1 MEKRETPKVN
11 ARVLAIFV
19 IGIILISVTG
29 ALIFRV
35 GSEWASIYN
44 IIGIVFLVL
53 IIPLMVKRRK
63 WSVEKKIPDSR
74 KGYIETQKE
83 IKELKREQ
91 FGMARRSKKEMG
103 ELNMAWKIIFLIG
116 IFLIVFTFLI
126 NQTQMTDESYTLFM
140 ELDYVFYIMG
150 GVALFGALIF
160 WLAYDHKKTEYERHH
175 PVIRI

>member
-11 ARVLAIFV
+11 ARVFVIFV

-29 ALIFRV
+29 ALIFRG

-44 IIGIVFLVL
+44 IIGLVFLIV
-53 IIPLMVKRRK
+53 IVPAIVKKKK
-63 WSVEKKIPDSR
+63 WSVQKKIPDSR
-74 KGYIETQKE
+74 KGYMETQKE
-83 IKELKREQ
+83 VKEIKREQ
-91 FGMARRSKKEMG
+91 FGIRRRPGKEMG
-103 ELNMAWKIIFLIG
+103 ELSMAWKIMFLIG

-126 NQTQMTDESYTLFM
+126 NHFQMTDEGYAIFI

-175 PVIRI
+175 PVFRS